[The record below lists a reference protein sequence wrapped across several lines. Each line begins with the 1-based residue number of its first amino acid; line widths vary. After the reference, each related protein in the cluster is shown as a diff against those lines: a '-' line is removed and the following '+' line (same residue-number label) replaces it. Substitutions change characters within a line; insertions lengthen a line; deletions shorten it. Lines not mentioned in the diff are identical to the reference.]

1 MSSVLQRRLGVGTAT
16 AMIVTEVL
24 GVGLFL
30 TPASIARTLG
40 SAPAVVAVWTLIA
53 LLSIAGALCL
63 AELGSRFPE
72 AGGLYVYLREAF
84 GERVAFLYGWMSLL
98 VMDPGLAAALGVGLA
113 RYLLIVGG
121 GSSRM
126 LAPLAIACVLL
137 LSGVTLLGANASARV
152 LRWTAAVKL
161 VAIVAI
167 VAAVATQRGD
177 GPASSA
183 AAPPLGFGA
192 AAGVVLSA
200 FFAFGGWWDLG
211 KLGEELERPRRTL
224 PIALI
229 GGIVVALLVYGALS
243 LAFLRGAGAHPSSD
257 DAFVATLGASLFG
270 RWATPIF
277 GGAVAVAVA
286 GSLAAVLFGAPRVY
300 LAMARS
306 GVFPAALV
314 RFDAR
319 RQSAPRA
326 TLVQV
331 ALACLLVAIGSFDE
345 IIGYFVPAAVLFLG
359 VAAAAILRLP
369 RPAASS
375 AVFRAPLHPLPILLF
390 LLLVLGILAL
400 FVVGRPMQT
409 LTGLAVIALGIPVSY
424 RFVRPRTLALDPSP
438 GD

>member
-1 MSSVLQRRLGVGTAT
+1 MRSVLQQRLGVGTAT

-30 TPASIARTLG
+30 TPASIARTLD
-40 SAPAVVAVWTLIA
+40 SAPAVVGVWALIA

-63 AELGSRFPE
+63 AELGSRYPE

-84 GERVAFLYGWMSLL
+84 GERAAFLYGWMSLL

-113 RYLLIVGG
+113 RYLLVVGG
-121 GSSRM
+121 GPPSM
-126 LAPLAIACVLL
+126 LTPLAIVCVLA
-137 LSGVTLLGANASARV
+137 LSGVTLLGAAASVRM

-161 VAIVAI
+161 VLIVAI
-167 VAAVATQRGD
+167 VVAVLLQRDDAPAKLSAVA
-177 GPASSA
+177 
-183 AAPPLGFGA
+183 PLDFGA
-192 AAGVVLSA
+192 VAGVVLSA

-211 KLGEELERPRRTL
+211 KLGEEIEHPRRAL
-224 PIALI
+224 PVALI
-229 GGIVVALLVYGALS
+229 GGILIALLVYGALS
-243 LAFLRGAGAHPSSD
+243 LAFLRSAVPPSSD
-257 DAFVATLGASLFG
+257 DTFVAALGASLVG
-270 RWATPIF
+270 RWAAPIF

-314 RFDAR
+314 RFDAQ

-331 ALACLLVAIGSFDE
+331 GLACLLVAVGSFDQ

-359 VAAAAILRLP
+359 LAAAAILRLP
-369 RPAASS
+369 RPAADSP
-375 AVFRAPLHPLPILLF
+375 VFRAPLHPLPVLLF
-390 LLLVLGILAL
+390 LVLVLGILAI
-400 FVVGRPMQT
+400 FVVGRPLHT

-424 RFVRPRTLALDPSP
+424 RFVRPRSLVLDASP